1 MKLTIE
7 LIKNEDGSVSKH
19 VSIENGEDF
28 RFYEIIGLLELTK
41 HELCHEENKRSD
53 DTKKRLDVI

>member
-1 MKLTIE
+1 MKLIIE

-19 VSIENGEDF
+19 VVIENGEDF

-41 HELCHEENKRSD
+41 HELCHEESQRSD
-53 DTKKRLDVI
+53 SHPRRQA

>member
-41 HELCHEENKRSD
+41 HELCHEESQKSD
-53 DTKKRLDVI
+53 PNPRRPA